1 MRTIVTETIAY
12 KFDELSKDAQEKAI
26 DNNRHFNV
34 DVDWWYEWIIED
46 FKENNEYFDVDR
58 VYFSGFWSQGDGAM
72 FEYSSVKGQLISDF
86 LLTLDL
92 SPMRKSWLNNNAGF
106 YGKGRQSGHYYHEK
120 SCSHSIGVEVDN
132 GDILYGTNFREWIE
146 SFDSQFERFVI
157 DKYESM
163 CCDLYATL
171 NKEYDY
177 LTSDEVIKESLIE
190 NDYEFDINGNI
201 I

>member
-1 MRTIVTETIAY
+1 MRTIITETVAY
-12 KFDELSKDAQEKAI
+12 KFDELSKEAQEKAI
-26 DNNRHFNV
+26 DKNRDMNVSYDDWYEFIVEYFKESNEYFNV
-34 DVDWWYEWIIED
+34 D
-46 FKENNEYFDVDR
+46 K

-72 FEYSSVKGQLISDF
+72 FEYSGVKGQLISDF

-92 SPMRKSWLNNNAGF
+92 SPMRKAWLNNNAGF
-106 YGKGRQSGHYYHEK
+106 YGNGKQRGNYYHEK
-120 SCSHSIGVEVDN
+120 SCSHSISLEVDN
-132 GDILYGTNFREWIE
+132 GDILYGSNFRGWIE
-146 SFDSQFERFVI
+146 SFDSQFEEFVI

-163 CCDLYATL
+163 CCDLYSTL
-171 NKEYDY
+171 EKEYNY

>member
-1 MRTIVTETIAY
+1 MRTIITETIAY
-12 KFDELSKDAQEKAI
+12 KFDELSKEAQEKAI
-26 DNNRHFNV
+26 DKNRDFNV
-34 DVDWWYEWIIED
+34 SFDDWYEFIVEY
-46 FKENNEYFDVDR
+46 FKESNEYFDVDK

-72 FEYSSVKGQLISDF
+72 FEYSGIKGQLISDF

-92 SPMRKSWLNNNAGF
+92 SPMRKAWLNNNAGF
-106 YGKGRQSGHYYHEK
+106 YGNGKQRGHYYHEK
-120 SCSHSIGVEVDN
+120 SCSHSISLEVDN
-132 GDILYGTNFREWIE
+132 GDVPYGSNFRGWIE
-146 SFDSQFERFVI
+146 SFDSQFEEFVI

-163 CCDLYATL
+163 CCDLYSTL
-171 NKEYDY
+171 EKEYNY

>member
-1 MRTIVTETIAY
+1 MRTIITETVAY
-12 KFDELSKDAQEKAI
+12 KFDELSKEAQEKAI
-26 DNNRHFNV
+26 DNNRDFNV
-34 DVDWWYEWIIED
+34 SFDDWYEFIVEY
-46 FKENNEYFDVDR
+46 FKESNEYFDVDK

-72 FEYSSVKGQLISDF
+72 FEYSGIKGQLISDF

-92 SPMRKSWLNNNAGF
+92 SPMRKAWLNNNAGF
-106 YGKGRQSGHYYHEK
+106 YGNGKQRGCYNHEK
-120 SCSHSIGVEVDN
+120 SCSHSISLEVDN
-132 GDILYGTNFREWIE
+132 GDILYGSNFREWIE
-146 SFDSQFERFVI
+146 SFDSQFEEFVI

-163 CCDLYATL
+163 CCDLYSTL
-171 NKEYDY
+171 EKEYNY